1 VSEKILIITD
11 NLRNQVNG
19 VVTTFNSIEPYA
31 KRDGYEMIHITPS
44 HFSYCDCPGYPEVK
58 LALPLDIGKRIE
70 EINPH
75 YIHIATE
82 GPIGFAAR
90 CWLDRKH
97 YKYNT
102 SYHTKFPEFLK
113 QIYGIP
119 ESLTYRYVRWF
130 HKHSGKVLTT
140 TDTMV
145 KELEQHNF
153 KSNVVA
159 WTRGVDRNY
168 LKPSFE
174 KIHNHYNNL
183 STPVVLYV
191 GRISREKNLDKLC
204 ELKDTYNIKIVGD
217 GPDRQRLEKLYPQVR
232 FLGYLRGTELANL
245 YTLADVF
252 AFPSTTD
259 TFGIVMIEAMS
270 LGTPVAAYPVPG
282 PQDIITQGVSGYM
295 SENLALAIEQ
305 CLRLDRNEVKKCSE
319 QWTWENCWQIF
330 KQNLISAT

>member
-1 VSEKILIITD
+1 MKKILIITD

-31 KRDGYEMIHITPS
+31 IRDGYEMIYITPN

-58 LALPLDIGKRIE
+58 LALPLDVGKRIE

-90 CWLDRKH
+90 CWLDRKN

-168 LKPSFE
+168 LKPSF
-174 KIHNHYNNL
+174 KKLHNHYNKLN
-183 STPVVLYV
+183 TPVVLYV

-204 ELKDTYNIKIVGD
+204 VLQDTYNIKIVGD
-217 GPDRQRLEKLYPQVR
+217 GPDRQRLEKLYPQVQ

-245 YTLADVF
+245 YTQADVF

-270 LGTPVAAYPVPG
+270 LGTPIAAYPVPG
-282 PQDIITQGVSGYM
+282 PQDIITQGISGYM
-295 SENLALAIEQ
+295 SENLGLAIEQ
-305 CLRLDRNEVKKCSE
+305 CLRLDRNEVKNCSE

-330 KQNLISAT
+330 KQNLILTT